1 MKKYLLLM
9 IMTLSLGTAADPAS
23 ARMRVV
29 VRQAFVAENVIVE
42 AYPEYYVSHRAHRQ
56 HRHRCHHCHS
66 HPRAHRPVRYYY
78 TPDYYDYYLAPQ
90 PEVVVYQQEY
100 HWYW

>member
-1 MKKYLLLM
+1 MKKYLLLT
-9 IMTLSLGTAADPAS
+9 IMALSLGAVADPAS
-23 ARMRVV
+23 ARRVHVV
-29 VRQAFVAENVIVE
+29 VRQAFVAENFIVE
-42 AYPEYYVSHRAHRQ
+42 EYPEYYVSHRVHRQ
-56 HRHRCHHCHS
+56 PRHRCHHCHS

-78 TPDYYDYYLAPQ
+78 TPDYYDYYQ